1 MLLVHQRPL
10 WLEERIRCPCM
21 YYLSSSFLLVC
32 IGWIHV
38 FPYSLMC
45 FTCRWMTNLLLL
57 EVTIGS
63 CFNFILGIPGMAC
76 VPFICDWLWKR
87 GQTCRSQHS
96 KIIDTGASGEL
107 SIGVEPLIHDYP
119 RDRPPLF
126 WRPHFS
132 GLICPLE
139 ACVWSWTL
147 LFWPWVL
154 ESFYFLFSDPFLW
167 VFLGGLS
174 FLTAF

>member
-45 FTCRWMTNLLLL
+45 FTCRWMTNSLLL

-63 CFNFILGIPGMAC
+63 CFLFLEYQAWHVFHLFVTGSEKEVRPVVLSKDNWYQCKRWTFNWCGTTDPWLPLWQTTSLLKTSFFWTYLSSGSLLC
-76 VPFICDWLWKR
+76 VKLNL
-87 GQTCRSQHS
+87 
-96 KIIDTGASGEL
+96 A
-107 SIGVEPLIHDYP
+107 
-119 RDRPPLF
+119 
-126 WRPHFS
+126 
-132 GLICPLE
+132 
-139 ACVWSWTL
+139 
-147 LFWPWVL
+147 
-154 ESFYFLFSDPFLW
+154 
-167 VFLGGLS
+167 
-174 FLTAF
+174 FLTMSSWELFF